1 MMMEEW
7 RLHSTV
13 IIIIDSNIT
22 DSIIME
28 VVNVWQEKTR
38 RKNGPSRN
46 FSVILIFLRK
56 FLVQN

>member
-1 MMMEEW
+1 MVMEEW
-7 RLHSTV
+7 RLYSTV
-13 IIIIDSNIT
+13 FIIIDSNIT

-38 RKNGPSRN
+38 LKNGPSRN